1 MTEFYSVSSS
11 VSPFTAIL
19 WCLYPVALLVIIELL
34 LGGGFDDD
42 NNDDQDGG
50 MLIPAYSRSD
60 VWNFELKNHKDL
72 LKLANNIDTTHISLI
87 ILTILM
93 ISSLTW
99 LVLRTLSEGRKA
111 LTEINK
117 DRSWNTK
124 KFKKF
129 SFSKFGESIKNLN
142 KY

>member
-1 MTEFYSVSSS
+1 MTEFYSASSS

-19 WCLYPVALLVIIELL
+19 WCLYPVAVLVIIELL

-60 VWNFELKNHKDL
+60 VWFFELKPIRNL
-72 LKLANNIDTTHISLI
+72 IKLANDIDTTHISLI
-87 ILTILM
+87 TLTILM

-99 LVLRTLSEGRKA
+99 LVLRTLKEGRKA

-117 DRSWNTK
+117 DRSWNTINIQK
-124 KFKKF
+124 CR
-129 SFSKFGESIKNLN
+129 IWLDL
-142 KY
+142 